1 MTHSFQVRKTPGSD
15 TASIRLVVCHR
26 GRYYRRAIGVSVN
39 LRYYNPS
46 AKKINKRF
54 LEAPVASAVGKIES
68 RLLEVESP
76 AMTGAQVLRAIEYAL
91 GSDVPVKAATRPR
104 FWDYFREFADR
115 DMPSKRFRQLAYRRI
130 SAVMGTR
137 DDWEDIDGDWYFR
150 FNDLMKRQGYSLNY
164 ISTLTNKLRA
174 VLREGESRGFH
185 TNTSYKDFPHRFE
198 TADTVYLT
206 KEEIR
211 RIWELE
217 LPSQEERKARDL
229 FMLGYLTGSR
239 YQNYSKL
246 SMDNI
251 SGGKIRFIQPKT
263 GGEVVIPCSPKVVEI
278 LGRWDGRAPKL
289 AEANVNLKLKEVARK
304 AGLTQKVEHRITK
317 GGKTVIT
324 TSEKWQL
331 VSTHTARRSGATNL
345 YLEGVPI
352 RVCRFLTGHKDD
364 ATFLKYIKVSREEGA
379 DLLANADFFK

>member
-1 MTHSFQVRKTPGSD
+1 MTHSFQVRTSPGSS
-15 TASIRLVVCHR
+15 TASVRLVVSHR
-26 GRYYRRAIGVSVN
+26 GKKYRRALGISIN
-39 LRYYNPS
+39 IRNYNPS
-46 AKKINKRF
+46 AKKIQKRF
-54 LEAPVASAVGKIES
+54 LDAEASKAISRIES

-76 AMTGAQVLRAIEYAL
+76 VMTETQVLAAISYAL
-91 GSDVPVKAATRPR
+91 GDDTPLPSSRPR

-115 DMPSKRFRQLAYRRI
+115 DMPSRRYRQLAYRRI

-150 FNDLMKRQGYSLNY
+150 FNELMKRQGYSLNY
-164 ISTLTNKLRA
+164 ISTLTNKVRA

-185 TNTSYKDFPHRFE
+185 ANTAYKDFPHRFE

-206 KEEIR
+206 KDEVD
-211 RIWELE
+211 RIWNLGLE
-217 LPSQEERKARDL
+217 SQEERKARDL

-246 SMDNI
+246 SMANI

-263 GGEVVIPCSPKVVEI
+263 GGEVVIPCSPKVVQI
-278 LGRWDGRAPKL
+278 LERWDGHAPRL
-289 AEANVNLKLKEVARK
+289 SEVNVNLKLKEVARK
-304 AGLTQKVEHRITK
+304 AGLTQSIETRITK
-317 GGKTVIT
+317 GGKTVIS

-379 DLLANADFFK
+379 DILAKADFFK